1 MIIVVRYLFLKKICT
16 VFVIMLTNIIII
28 MIMVMITMMSLNDF
42 ECLVSVK
49 NNTVNSINNDNHK
62 RNITLLVDNFRVFI
76 CENVY

>member
-16 VFVIMLTNIIII
+16 VFVIILTNIIII